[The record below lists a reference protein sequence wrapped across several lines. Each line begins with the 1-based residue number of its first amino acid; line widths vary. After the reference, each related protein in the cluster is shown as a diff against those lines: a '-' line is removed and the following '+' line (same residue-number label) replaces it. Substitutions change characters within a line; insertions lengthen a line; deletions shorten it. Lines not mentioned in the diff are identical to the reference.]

1 MVDFP
6 RAVCYSE
13 KKPCFRPG
21 LGTQGG
27 FSMKKAPKRGTAA
40 QDSAFRRGAARLTD
54 VFAAL
59 MLTLFIL
66 WPGTD
71 GYAEIT
77 RHKYRMMWVLG
88 GGYLA
93 LLALYAVELAVMRQ
107 LARLKAPRLREVPAE
122 KLLFGGFLAFS
133 TLSALFSPWRGTAL
147 LGGERREGLVTLAL
161 YCGVFFAV
169 GCFGRARVWMAH
181 VLGGTMC
188 LFCALSLWQLAGGNP
203 LGLYPA
209 GLTYFDAGKAYSGAY
224 LGTIGN
230 VDLVAVLLCL
240 AVPVFVYT
248 IALTRGKGRFWLIL
262 PLGASLALAWRMN
275 VLACWVGLGLGLL
288 LTIPMNAKTRK
299 ARALLALGVGAALLA
314 GAAAVCF
321 LPNLPGAAGEL
332 HSLMHGEAEDSFGT
346 GRVFIWRNVLALVP
360 ERPLLGGGPDTLGLR
375 VTQTFQRYDAAQNA
389 LFETS
394 IDAAHSDPLNILV
407 NDGALALLCQ
417 LGALGVLAA
426 RSFQS
431 RTAAVRILA
440 AAILCAYIDLLF
452 GISMPQI
459 TPLFYLAL
467 GLLEGTLQAEK
478 RAKKDK
484 K

>member
-1 MVDFP
+1 
-6 RAVCYSE
+6 
-13 KKPCFRPG
+13 
-21 LGTQGG
+21 
-27 FSMKKAPKRGTAA
+27 MKKAPKRGAEVRE
-40 QDSAFRRGAARLTD
+40 SAFRRGAARLTD

-71 GYAEIT
+71 GYADIT

-93 LLALYAVELAVMRQ
+93 LLALYAAELAVTQGLTRS
-107 LARLKAPRLREVPAE
+107 KAPRLREIPAE
-122 KLLFGGFLAFS
+122 KLLLGAFLAFS
-133 TLSALFSPWRGTAL
+133 ALSALCSPWRETAL
-147 LGGERREGLVTLAL
+147 LGGDRREGLVTLAL

-169 GCFGRARVWMAH
+169 SCFGRVRAWMAH
-181 VLGGTMC
+181 ALGGTMC
-188 LFCALSLWQLAGGNP
+188 LFCAVSFRQLAGGNP
-203 LGLYPA
+203 LGLYPE
-209 GLTYFDAGKAYSGAY
+209 GVTYFDAGKAYFGEY

-248 IALTRGKGRFWLIL
+248 LALTRGKGRFWLLL
-262 PLGASLALAWRMN
+262 PLGASLALAWEMD
-275 VLACWVGLGLGLL
+275 VSACWVGLGLGLL
-288 LTIPMNAKTRK
+288 LTLPMNAGTRK
-299 ARALLALGVGAALLA
+299 ARALLASGIGAALLV
-314 GAAAVCF
+314 GVAAVYF
-321 LPNLPGAAGEL
+321 LPNLPGMTGEL
-332 HSLMHGEAEDSFGT
+332 HSLLHGEADDSFGT

-375 VTQTFQRYDAAQNA
+375 ETQTFQRYDAAQNA

-407 NDGALALLCQ
+407 NNGALALVCQ
-417 LGALGVLAA
+417 LGALGALAA
-426 RSFQS
+426 RGLRS

-467 GLLEGTLQAEK
+467 GLLEAELQAEK